1 MPYEVQPGNTLED
14 YSYQFFDDSSYWQQ
28 ILGLNPKIRN
38 PELIYPGQRLRS
50 TAAARPL
57 RAKAASQGH
66 RAFPADQ
73 TERLLR
79 IEAQLDAASMPEDY
93 EPRYRP
99 VARRPKPTWTLSTA
113 APVRPQVR
121 RQYPQLWLFPADIRI
136 IATMTSR
143 DDSRLYRVND
153 GQLKLGRSGEVSAK
167 PFCLIRPMARQ
178 IETESGSEEQESR
191 QLVQIVAKYFPYDD
205 PLAQPFRVISR
216 QLEAKAGDLLSAS
229 CPPSL
234 AAIRSD
240 ANYDSE
246 RSDGLTIPREEVNI
260 YHPEQRRFILPGQDA
275 LWRLKSGA
283 LPSSVRYLKL
293 YRRAKESQSPVPMA
307 TVEVLQ
313 RDGQNLIV
321 RYLSLSNTTF

>member
-1 MPYEVQPGNTLED
+1 MQPGNTLED

-38 PELIYPGQRLRS
+38 PDLIYPGQNLS
-50 TAAARPL
+50 NTAAPSSSP
-57 RAKAASQGH
+57 AKAASRWR

-79 IEAQLDAASMPEDY
+79 IEAQLDAANMPEDY
-93 EPRYRP
+93 EPSYRP
-99 VARRPKPTWTLSTA
+99 VSKKPKPVWNVSA
-113 APVRPQVR
+113 NAPVRPKIR
-121 RQYPQLWLFPADIRI
+121 RQYPQLWLFPPSIRI

-143 DDSRLYRVND
+143 EGSRLYRVND
-153 GQLKLGRSGEVSAK
+153 GQLKLARSGEVSAK
-167 PFCLIRPMARQ
+167 PFCLIRPVTRQ
-178 IETESGSEEQESR
+178 IESQPGGEEQESR
-191 QLVQIVAKYFPYDD
+191 QLFQIVAKYFPYDD
-205 PLAQPFRVISR
+205 PLAQPFRVMSR
-216 QLEAKAGDLLSAS
+216 QLEAKTGDLLSAS

-234 AAIRSD
+234 AAIRSE
-240 ANYDSE
+240 ASYDGGDGS
-246 RSDGLTIPREEVNI
+246 SNGLTIPREEVSI
-260 YHPEQRRFILPGQDA
+260 YHPEQRQFILPGQDA

-283 LPSSVRYLKL
+283 LPSSVRYIKL